1 LAELAVFVA
10 AVVIAFTDAVIG
22 METLKGTNVNE
33 DTKVLDTVPT
43 ATKYTKMT
51 SKVPGRERCRLRLT
65 IKKEVLV

>member
-1 LAELAVFVA
+1 MAELAVFVA

-33 DTKVLDTVPT
+33 DTKVLDTLPT

-51 SKVPGRERCRLRLT
+51 SKVPGSD
-65 IKKEVLV
+65 VDYV